1 VKNLEHLHNVTENAE
16 WCNHYGKQ
24 YRDYTH
30 THTHTHTER
39 ERERHLEI
47 ELLND
52 PAILYLGIYL
62 NKIKSGYR
70 SDITNHFT

>member
-1 VKNLEHLHNVTENAE
+1 MLLKMQNGVITMENSIE
-16 WCNHYGKQ
+16 I
-24 YRDYTH
+24 TH
-30 THTHTHTER
+30 THTHTHTHRER